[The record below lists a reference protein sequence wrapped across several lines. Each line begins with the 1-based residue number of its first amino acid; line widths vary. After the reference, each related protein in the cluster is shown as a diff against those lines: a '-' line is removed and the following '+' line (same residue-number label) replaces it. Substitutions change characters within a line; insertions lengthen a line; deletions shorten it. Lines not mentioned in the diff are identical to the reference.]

1 MCFVGLYLKEV
12 SMFDFNVTTRTF
24 QTIAAVLPLTVIFA
38 APVAASPL
46 GGGLGIGAEIGGISA
61 GASIGG
67 GGGSVA
73 SADVSV
79 GDSVGASATV
89 GSSGGTIADV
99 SVGVGGSTAASA
111 CVGNCSTTTPP
122 GTTPGVLP
130 GAVAVSTTSA
140 TPPVVPKRLPC
151 ASKAGNTTA
160 LNGYPLV
167 DRDGNQVGVVHSATL
182 GNGMAITQVSIQ
194 SQDKSCVALKGGGF
208 TVQGYVVRGK
218 FDADRYGLVTR

>member
-1 MCFVGLYLKEV
+1 
-12 SMFDFNVTTRTF
+12 MFDFNVTTRTF
-24 QTIAAVLPLTVIFA
+24 QNIAAVVPLAAILA
-38 APVAASPL
+38 APVAAGPL

-67 GGGSVA
+67 GSVA

-79 GDSVGASATV
+79 GDAVGASATV
-89 GSSGGTIADV
+89 GSSGGTVADV
-99 SVGVGGSTAASA
+99 SVGVGGSTAVSA
-111 CVGNCSTTTPP
+111 CVGNCSTTTPT
-122 GTTPGVLP
+122 GTTPGTVP

-167 DRDGNQVGVVHSATL
+167 DRSGNQVGVVHSATL

-218 FDADRYGLVTR
+218 FDANRYGLVAR